1 VLIVIVGGLFAQT
14 FFSDHRESTLVPYS
28 ELRALADAGRVK
40 SVDITPTTIAAEV
53 APSKEGEKGRLVQV
67 TRVPGLDETGLVED
81 LEAHGAV
88 VRGHEGSGTFWRDV
102 LVFVLPF
109 VLIAAFWM
117 WGLRRM
123 SAVGGGGPM
132 QFGRSKAR
140 LHTPETKIRVRFAD
154 VAGVDEAKAE
164 LTEVVDFLMHP
175 GKYQALGARIPKG
188 VLLVGPPGTGKTLLA
203 RAVAGEAG
211 VAFYSLSGSEFVEM
225 FVGVGAA
232 RVRDLFAQAKQHAP
246 CIVFIDELDA
256 IGKSRGGV
264 GAMAT
269 HDEREQTLNQLLT
282 EMDGFDAAQGVII
295 MAATNRPE
303 VLDKAL
309 LRAGRFDRQ
318 VVLDRPDVH
327 GRAQILKVHARM
339 VKLGDDVDLELVAR
353 RTPGMAG
360 ADLANIVNE
369 AALAAARRGSERVMG
384 VDFEE
389 AVDRVQLGIK
399 KQRGLMRE
407 EEKRRVAYHEA
418 GHALVAMNMP
428 RADPVHRVTI
438 IPRTIGALGATLQLP
453 TEERYLV
460 TRPELE
466 DRIAVMLGGR
476 VAESMIY
483 AELSTGAQ
491 NDLERATET
500 ARQMVCRFG
509 MSDAVGPITLGQPM
523 GLRYLEAP
531 VSFGMERNFSE
542 ATAQL
547 VDREVRR
554 IVDEAEAR
562 AEKVLDARKVELRA
576 VVEELL
582 AEETLDRDELEA
594 ILAAARRT
602 EAPSASPHA

>member
-1 VLIVIVGGLFAQT
+1 VSA
-14 FFSDHRESTLVPYS
+14 
-28 ELRALADAGRVK
+28 
-40 SVDITPTTIAAEV
+40 
-53 APSKEGEKGRLVQV
+53 
-67 TRVPGLDETGLVED
+67 
-81 LEAHGAV
+81 LEASGAT
-88 VRGHEGSGTFWRDV
+88 VRGHEGSGNFWRDAV
-102 LVFVLPF
+102 FFVLPF

-123 SAVGGGGPM
+123 SAMGGGGGPM

-140 LHTPETKIRVRFAD
+140 LHTPETKISVRFDD
-154 VAGVDEAKAE
+154 VAGVEEAKGE

-232 RVRDLFAQAKQHAP
+232 RVRDLFAQAKQHSP

-327 GRAQILKVHARM
+327 GRKLILEVHAKK
-339 VKLGDDVDLELVAR
+339 VKLSDEVDLGLVAR

-369 AALAAARRGSERVMG
+369 AALSAARRGAGCVMEI
-384 VDFEE
+384 DFEE

-407 EEKRRVAYHEA
+407 EEKRRVAFHEA
-418 GHALVAMNMP
+418 GHALVAMHMP

-460 TRPELE
+460 TGPELE

-509 MSDAVGPITLGQPM
+509 MSEAVGPVTLGQPM
-523 GLRYLEAP
+523 GMRYLDAP

-542 ATAQL
+542 ATAEL

-554 IVDEAEAR
+554 IVDRGEAR
-562 AEKVLDARKVELRA
+562 AHDVLDARRPELRA
-576 VVEELL
+576 VVEKLM

-594 ILAAARRT
+594 ILKSARR
-602 EAPSASPHA
+602 EAPSPSASPSPHA